1 MTRRNSTPEI
11 PLPVRPRP
19 LHGESADS
27 YLRRLAAAN
36 HLRFSYLRRYLATPR
51 GSYGPIDAG
60 GLADLAGREPH
71 AILRAFPELGPAAL
85 RQPKPGR
92 RYTRED
98 IQHAYAEKH
107 ERYAVIRRDFDAG
120 MSGRAIEREHHVGRR
135 TIIKA
140 LDSAEPPA
148 RKKIH
153 REPAAL
159 KGLHDCIDAMISAD
173 PAIATATIWQRL
185 ADDHGVTVAYP
196 TLRTY
201 VNSQRV
207 RATPPG
213 RASDAPARR
222 RNADRVP
229 DPVHGRAPLDVDS
242 AGSGRQRGRVP
253 CTPHQFRAVFPGE
266 SIGGISRG
274 LRRAADL

>member
-1 MTRRNSTPEI
+1 MIRRDTTAGI

-19 LHGESADS
+19 RQGETADS

-51 GSYGPIDAG
+51 GSYGPVDAR
-60 GLADLAGREPH
+60 GLAVLAGRKPH

-85 RQPKPGR
+85 RQAGTGR

-98 IQHAYAEKH
+98 IQHAYAAKH
-107 ERYAVIRRDFDAG
+107 ERYAAIRRDFDAG
-120 MSGRAIEREHHVGRR
+120 MSERAIERQHHVSRR

-140 LDSAEPPA
+140 LDSPDPPA

-159 KGLHDCIDAMISAD
+159 KGLHGRIDEMIEAD
-173 PAIATATIWQRL
+173 PAVGTAAIWQRL
-185 ADDHGVTVAYP
+185 ADDHASTVAYY

-201 VNSQRV
+201 VVS
-207 RATPPG
+207 
-213 RASDAPARR
+213 
-222 RNADRVP
+222 
-229 DPVHGRAPLDVDS
+229 
-242 AGSGRQRGRVP
+242 
-253 CTPHQFRAVFPGE
+253 
-266 SIGGISRG
+266 
-274 LRRAADL
+274 RRAAREKPDPG

>member
-1 MTRRNSTPEI
+1 MNTRSSASGT

-19 LHGESADS
+19 RQGETADS

-51 GSYGPIDAG
+51 GSYGPVDAW
-60 GLADLAGREPH
+60 GLAVLAGRKPH

-85 RQPKPGR
+85 RQPKTGR

-98 IQHAYAEKH
+98 IQHAYAAKL

-120 MSGRAIEREHHVGRR
+120 MSERAIERKHHAGRR
-135 TIIKA
+135 TIVKA
-140 LDSAEPPA
+140 LDSADPPA
-148 RKKIH
+148 RRKIH

-159 KGLHDCIDAMISAD
+159 NGLHGPIDAMIETD

-185 ADDHGVTVAYP
+185 ADDHGTTVAYP

-201 VNSQRV
+201 VVS
-207 RATPPG
+207 
-213 RASDAPARR
+213 
-222 RNADRVP
+222 
-229 DPVHGRAPLDVDS
+229 
-242 AGSGRQRGRVP
+242 
-253 CTPHQFRAVFPGE
+253 
-266 SIGGISRG
+266 
-274 LRRAADL
+274 RRAARQVPPPAN

>member
-1 MTRRNSTPEI
+1 VTGTGNGQGTP

-19 LHGESADS
+19 RHGETADS

-51 GSYGPIDAG
+51 GSYGPIDAR
-60 GLADLAGREPH
+60 GLAVLTGRKPH

-85 RQPKPGR
+85 RQAGTGR
-92 RYTRED
+92 RYTREE
-98 IQHAYAEKH
+98 IQRACAAKQ

-120 MSGRAIEREHHVGRR
+120 MSERAIERKHHVGRR

-140 LDSAEPPA
+140 LDSPDPPA

-159 KGLHDCIDAMISAD
+159 NGLHAHIDAMIDED
-173 PAIATATIWQRL
+173 PAIGTATIWQHL
-185 ADDHGVTVAYP
+185 ADDHGATVAYP

-201 VNSQRV
+201 V
-207 RATPPG
+207 T
-213 RASDAPARR
+213 RR
-222 RNADRVP
+222 R
-229 DPVHGRAPLDVDS
+229 
-242 AGSGRQRGRVP
+242 
-253 CTPHQFRAVFPGE
+253 E
-266 SIGGISRG
+266 
-274 LRRAADL
+274 AAIDQ